1 MKRKIII
8 ILASITGAALL
19 LAASFAACANLTAK
33 APSGS
38 DTESNTIELPTHL
51 SPDEPQD
58 SSSDSGSSTL
68 TEAPTEE
75 ASDTDESEKE
85 SDTENSA
92 TSETE
97 EPPAPAP
104 SLDYVSHGN
113 GTCSVVG
120 IGNIIDSYVTIPLR
134 SPNGDVVTSI
144 EEKAF
149 CGNEFI
155 RAVEIPSTISYI
167 GDMAFS
173 DCPELVYLSVDKD
186 NKTFCDV
193 GGILFTSDMTRLVT
207 YPSASGASTIS
218 LPSSVIKISP
228 MAFFECNNLKTIE
241 YQGTAAQW
249 SKIAIEEMNYGLFS
263 TSIICTDTAK

>member
-8 ILASITGAALL
+8 ILAAIAVASLL
-19 LAASFAACANLTAK
+19 LTASFAACANLTAK
-33 APSGS
+33 EPAGS
-38 DTESNTIELPTHL
+38 DTESSTLELPTHL
-51 SPDEPQD
+51 SPDEPQ
-58 SSSDSGSSTL
+58 GS
-68 TEAPTEE
+68 
-75 ASDTDESEKE
+75 ASDTDSSLVTEDPTEESSDTAESGEE
-85 SDTENSA
+85 SDTVDNESF
-92 TSETE
+92 ETE
-97 EPPAPAP
+97 EVPAP

-113 GTCSVVG
+113 GTCSVSG
-120 IGNIIDSYVTIPLR
+120 IGNITDSYITIPLR
-134 SPNGDVVTSI
+134 SPDGDVVTSI

-173 DCPELVYLSVDKD
+173 DCPELVYLSVDKN

-193 GGILFTSDMTRLVT
+193 GGILFTADMTRLLA

-218 LPSSVIKISP
+218 IPSSIIKIAP

-249 SKIAIEEMNYGLFS
+249 SKITIEEMNYGLFVA
-263 TSIICTDTAK
+263 SIICTDTAK

>member
-8 ILASITGAALL
+8 ILASVAVASLL

-33 APSGS
+33 EPVGS
-38 DTESNTIELPTHL
+38 DTESNTLELPTHL
-51 SPDEPQD
+51 SPDEPQESASDSD
-58 SSSDSGSSTL
+58 SSL
-68 TEAPTEE
+68 ATEAPTDEP
-75 ASDTDESEKE
+75 SDTGESVEG
-85 SDTENSA
+85 SDSEDNDNASSKTEDI
-92 TSETE
+92 
-97 EPPAPAP
+97 PAP

-113 GTCSVVG
+113 GTCSVSGV
-120 IGNIIDSYVTIPLR
+120 GNITDSYITIPLR
-134 SPNGDVVTSI
+134 SPDGDVVTSI

-167 GDMAFS
+167 GDMAFA

-193 GGILFTSDMTRLVT
+193 GGILFTADMTRILA

-218 LPSSVIKISP
+218 LPSSLLKIAP

-249 SKIAIEEMNYGLFS
+249 SKITIDEMNYGLFVA
-263 TSIICTDTAK
+263 SIICTDTAK

>member
-19 LAASFAACANLTAK
+19 LAASFAACAHLNSKDPLE
-33 APSGS
+33 SN
-38 DTESNTIELPTHL
+38 TESNTVELPTHL

-68 TEAPTEE
+68 TEDPTEE
-75 ASDTDESEKE
+75 ASETEE
-85 SDTENSA
+85 SDEISDNESGED
-92 TSETE
+92 SETE
-97 EPPAPAP
+97 EPPAPVLA
-104 SLDYVSHGN
+104 LDYVSYGN

-120 IGNIIDSYVTIPLR
+120 IGNIIDSYITIPLR
-134 SPNGDVVTSI
+134 SPDGDVVTSI

-173 DCPELVYLSVDKD
+173 DCPELVYLSVDKN

-193 GGILFTSDMTRLVT
+193 GGILFTADMTRLIA

-218 LPSSVIKISP
+218 IPSSVIKISP